1 MVSNT
6 TRRRNTL
13 AAVAAT
19 AAAAAAAAAAKAVA
33 ESTPITQFYPVF
45 DFLSDIETINYI
57 LALLSN
63 KVLRPKLHVLGI
75 TLFKMHA
82 WETLHRAVS
91 AFMSLI
97 YHSDISFNRYG
108 KSFNASDMILRN
120 ATTKLPNRIP
130 IENTDTNIQ
139 QRSSIIMESI
149 TKYMVKEKNINP
161 IDRTNKTIVALKIL
175 VNCGADVN
183 GHCCNDKLST
193 VHREWTPLV
202 YAAYLGNIDIVKY
215 LVRHGANVN
224 PDHMWTPLMYA
235 AKHGD
240 YDMVKYLVD
249 NGANV
254 NANATYY
261 GGTVL
266 QMALESKQEHAVI
279 HNMVKY
285 LVDKGVNMN
294 AAGDR
299 VPPWMYA
306 IKFGSIDILKFLVD
320 NGANV
325 KVANVNAAY
334 FCSTFAVVH
343 SNDNLEMIKY
353 LVSIGAAFNIKRA
366 LTCAASYGYLKLIK
380 YLVNMENEIL
390 NRPTEIPIY
399 DDDDSEIEYRR
410 DEYACTYG
418 EYALLTAAEK
428 GHQDVVEYLIGQSV
442 NINARDY
449 DGMTSLSLAVIERHR
464 GIAEYLLNKGALQ
477 VSDTVLET
485 PLVYAIMSKNLDM
498 VQLLIENGAEMNH
511 CTVKGYTIYVL
522 ALNNSLPIFEYLKQ
536 KGMTKEGYFNK
547 NPSYHWG

>member
-13 AAVAAT
+13 ARIAAN
-19 AAAAAAAAAAKAVA
+19 AVA
-33 ESTPITQFYPVF
+33 ERMPITQFYPVF

-57 LALLSN
+57 LVLLSN

-75 TLFKMHA
+75 TLFKMHP
-82 WETLHRAVS
+82 WEILHHAVS

-97 YHSDISFNRYG
+97 YHNDISFNRYG

-139 QRSSIIMESI
+139 QRSCIIMESI

-215 LVRHGANVN
+215 LVRRGANVNVN

-254 NANATYY
+254 NARRSRPNATYY
-261 GGTVL
+261 EESVL

-279 HNMVKY
+279 HNIVKY
-285 LVDKGVNMN
+285 LVDKGVNMS
-294 AAGDR
+294 AGDR

-306 IKFGSIDILKFLVD
+306 IKIGSIDTLKFLVD

-325 KVANVNAAY
+325 KVANVNAAH
-334 FCSTFAVVH
+334 FCSTFAVVR

-366 LTCAASYGYLKLIK
+366 LICAASYGYLKLIK
-380 YLVNMENEIL
+380 YLVNMKNDIL

-399 DDDDSEIEYRR
+399 DDDDSEIVYRR

-449 DGMTSLSLAVIERHR
+449 DGMTSLSLAVIQRHR

-522 ALNNSLPIFEYLKQ
+522 ALENSPPIFEYLKQ